1 MQHWIN
7 KFRCAGRGLIVGAH
21 GQSSFAA
28 HLVVIGLVLVLATL
42 LQCSIVQWCI
52 LLLCIA
58 VVLGLEYANSAFER
72 LAKGLCTTHNEHV
85 GAALDIAAAAVL
97 VASLISV
104 IIGLLIFISQ
114 AIALLA

>member
-7 KFRCAGRGLIVGAH
+7 KFRCAGRGLVLGAR

-28 HLVVIGLVLVLATL
+28 HLSIVAIVLVLATL

-52 LLLCIA
+52 LLLCISI
-58 VVLGLEYANSAFER
+58 VLGLEYANSAFER
-72 LAKGLCTTHNEHV
+72 LAKGLCTTHNEDV

-114 AIALLA
+114 AISLLA